1 MQLQAVLLVNDWI
14 STMLILSKVNVI
26 YKTVKLK
33 KFMSISVFVVYK
45 RCSIKT

>member
-33 KFMSISVFVVYK
+33 NSYLSVCLLCINVAV
-45 RCSIKT
+45 